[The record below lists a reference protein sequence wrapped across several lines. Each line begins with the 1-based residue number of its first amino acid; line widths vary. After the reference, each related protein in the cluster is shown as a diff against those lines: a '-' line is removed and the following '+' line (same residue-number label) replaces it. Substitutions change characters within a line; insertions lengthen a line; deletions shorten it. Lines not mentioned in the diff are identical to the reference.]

1 MNNISISDLF
11 SVGAHFG
18 HMKRFRNPKMKK
30 YIFSTKNNINIID
43 LDKTFPKFLNAINYI
58 SKIANKGGKV
68 LFVGTKK
75 SARNIIAEE
84 AKRCNMPYV
93 DYRWLGGM
101 LTNYNIIK
109 KSIHKLNELE
119 KKKNDG
125 TIKQLTK
132 KEGLNLIRNVNK
144 LNNSLIGIKHMER
157 LPDVLFIIDVG
168 YEKIAVKEARH
179 LGIPIIGI
187 VDTNSDPSEIDFV
200 IPGNDDAMR
209 AVKLYTSTI
218 ANTIIKA
225 QTNIIE
231 KNNINIKKDLSKI

>member
-1 MNNISISDLF
+1 M
-11 SVGAHFG
+11 G
-18 HMKRFRNPKMKK
+18 
-30 YIFSTKNNINIID
+30 
-43 LDKTFPKFLNAINYI
+43 
-58 SKIANKGGKV
+58 
-68 LFVGTKK
+68 
-75 SARNIIAEE
+75 
-84 AKRCNMPYV
+84 
-93 DYRWLGGM
+93 
-101 LTNYNIIK
+101 
-109 KSIHKLNELE
+109 NELE

-125 TIKQLTK
+125 TINHLTK

-144 LNNSLIGIKHMER
+144 LNNSLNGIKNMER
-157 LPDVLFIIDVG
+157 LPDILFIIDVG

-231 KNNINIKKDLSKI
+231 KNNMNIKKDLSKI